1 MWELYAMWGWFFT
14 YSIAAK
20 CIGLGLE
27 NAALIRCLVIAVG
40 AQGCI
45 FEGWLAD
52 HIGLCHAT
60 TLLMVVSGM
69 SALLIGLF
77 LMAPLGFLS
86 RLN

>member
-1 MWELYAMWGWFFT
+1 MWGWFFT